1 MRRSFRSLSSAL
13 LLVWTAAP
21 GCAQQPAAIAR
32 GAAPNQPQVSAI
44 DPRALEALLDS
55 VIPRGM
61 AAEHLPGAVFTL
73 VQNGRVVFA
82 RGYGVS
88 DVNAKRPVSPDSTV
102 FRIGSITKVFTATAV
117 AQLADRGRIGLDRDV
132 NEYLK
137 RLQVARTYAEPV
149 TATHLLSHTAG
160 FDELPGVRQA
170 RSAELLLPLHEFL
183 RDKLVR
189 IRPPGRV
196 TAYSS
201 FGMALAGLLVEEVS
215 GLSYE
220 EYLRRH
226 IWQPLGMQQTYITP
240 GGAPLGYDYSNDVVT
255 RAPYEWYH
263 TVPASSINSTA
274 ADMARFMIAHLEGGG
289 TILSEAA
296 TRQMH
301 RRHATMHP
309 KIPGWGL
316 GFQENDLNG
325 ERIFEHGGDIAGFSA
340 LLVLLPDRRT
350 GFFVAHHREGSN
362 LRFTV
367 QQAVLDRF
375 YPDRHPPE
383 KLPSPGGQ
391 WALAERFVGTFRWN
405 IYCRTCNPSVQQLP
419 EFAVTANEDG
429 SINVNR
435 KRWIEVSPFYF
446 RSTEG
451 RQRLGF
457 AADST
462 GRVMHLTGGSWM
474 VMERVR

>member
-1 MRRSFRSLSSAL
+1 MHQTFRSLSSAL
-13 LLVWTAAP
+13 LVVWTAAP
-21 GCAQQPAAIAR
+21 ACAQQPATTR
-32 GAAPNQPQVSAI
+32 GPAPNQRENQAVDS
-44 DPRALEALLDS
+44 RELEALLDS
-55 VIPRGM
+55 IIPRGM
-61 AAEHLPGAVFTL
+61 AADHIPGTVVTF

-82 RGYGVS
+82 KGYGFS
-88 DVNAKRPVSPDSTV
+88 DVAAKRAVLPDSTV

-117 AQLADRGRIGLDRDV
+117 VQLADRGRLRLDRDV
-132 NEYLK
+132 NAYLK
-137 RLQVARTYAEPV
+137 RLQVANTYAEPV
-149 TATHLLSHTAG
+149 TATHLLSHTPG

-170 RSAELLLPLHEFL
+170 RTAEALLPLHEFL
-183 RDKLVR
+183 KEKLVR
-189 IRPPGRV
+189 VRPPGRV

-201 FGMALAGLLVEEVS
+201 FGMALAGLLVEDVS

-220 EYLRRH
+220 EYLRQH
-226 IWQPLGMQQTYITP
+226 VWQPLGMHRTYITP
-240 GGAPLGYDYSNDVVT
+240 GGAPLGYEYTNNAVT

-263 TVPASSINSTA
+263 TAPASSINSTA

-289 TILSEAA
+289 GILSDSA

-309 KIPGWGL
+309 KIPGWAL

-325 ERIFEHGGDIAGFSA
+325 ERIIEHGGDIAGFSS

-350 GFFVAHHREGSN
+350 GFFIAHHREGSN

-375 YPDRHPPE
+375 YPDRGPRE
-383 KLPSPGGQ
+383 QLPSPAGK

-405 IYCRTCNPSVQQLP
+405 IYCRTCGASAQQLP
-419 EFAVTANEDG
+419 EFSVTANEDG

>member
-1 MRRSFRSLSSAL
+1 MRESLRAITWGL
-13 LLVWTAAP
+13 LWSWTIAP
-21 GCAQQPAAIAR
+21 GCAQQPSPTVR
-32 GAAPNQPQVSAI
+32 RPAPNEREAGAI
-44 DPRALEALLDS
+44 EPRALEALLDS

-61 AAEHLPGAVFTL
+61 TAEHIPGAVFTL
-73 VQNGRVVFA
+73 VQDGRVVFA
-82 RGYGVS
+82 KGYGFA
-88 DVNAKRPVSPDSTV
+88 DMNAKRPVSPDSTI
-102 FRIGSITKVFTATAV
+102 FRIGSITKLFTATAV
-117 AQLADRGRIGLDRDV
+117 VQLADRGRLQLGRDV
-132 NEYLK
+132 NDYLK
-137 RLQVARTYAEPV
+137 RLQVPKTYAEPV
-149 TATHLLSHTAG
+149 TATHLLSHTPG

-170 RSAELLLPLHEFL
+170 RSADALVPLHEFL

-189 IRPPGRV
+189 VRPPGRV

-220 EYLRRH
+220 DYLRQNV
-226 IWQPLGMQQTYITP
+226 WKPLGMHGTYITP
-240 GGAPLGYDYSNDVVT
+240 GGTPVGYDYADEAVT

-263 TVPASSINSTA
+263 TFPASSINSSAT
-274 ADMARFMIAHLEGGG
+274 DMARFMIAHLEGGG
-289 TILSEAA
+289 PILSQRA
-296 TRQMH
+296 TREMH

-309 KIPGWGL
+309 RMPGWAL

-325 ERIFEHGGDIAGFSA
+325 ERIVEHGGDIAGFSS

-367 QQAVLDRF
+367 ERAVLDRF
-375 YPDRHPPE
+375 FPDRGVPE
-383 KLPSPGGQ
+383 KLPSPAGE
-391 WALAERFVGTFRWN
+391 WALPERFVGTYRWN
-405 IYCRTCNPSVQQLP
+405 IYCRTCGASAQQLP
-419 EFAVTANEDG
+419 TFAVTANDDG
-429 SINVNR
+429 SISVNG
-435 KRWIEVSPFYF
+435 KRWIEVSPLFF

-451 RQRLGF
+451 KQRLGF